1 MLIIS
6 QAHYNCNGT
15 LLNRIVNVFVLTAN
29 SGAAAGGIIF
39 FLSYIPY
46 LFLQQRYA
54 TLSWWAKVASS
65 LVSNI
70 AMSYGGQ
77 VIGMFEGTGRVRKS
91 VTVKPCYLEHL
102 LTEIIK
108 LRYIKRI

>member
-1 MLIIS
+1 MSLSILIIY
-6 QAHYNCNGT
+6 QAHYNCNYISRV
-15 LLNRIVNVFVLTAN
+15 LYVFVLTAN

-54 TLSWWAKVASS
+54 TLSWGAKVASS

-77 VIGMFEGTGRVRKS
+77 VIGMFEGTGIVRKS
-91 VTVKPCYLEHL
+91 VTVKPHYLELL
-102 LTEIIK
+102 LTEIK
-108 LRYIKRI
+108 VC

>member
-1 MLIIS
+1 MK
-6 QAHYNCNGT
+6 
-15 LLNRIVNVFVLTAN
+15 IVQNELKIFFLTAN
-29 SGAAAGGIIF
+29 SGAAAGGILF

-54 TLSWWAKVASS
+54 TLSWGAKIASS

-77 VIGMFEGTGRVRKS
+77 VIGMFEGTGKTPPNCPFTGMIGFSVRDA
-91 VTVKPCYLEHL
+91 
-102 LTEIIK
+102 
-108 LRYIKRI
+108 YIHIQVNVVHS

>member
-1 MLIIS
+1 MSLSLFIIW
-6 QAHYNCNGT
+6 QAHYNCNST
-15 LLNRIVNVFVLTAN
+15 LLTRVLYVFVLTAN

-54 TLSWWAKVASS
+54 TLSWGAKVASS

-77 VIGMFEGTGRVRKS
+77 VIGMFEGTGMVRKS
-91 VTVKPCYLEHL
+91 VTVKPHYLELL
-102 LTEIIK
+102 LTEIK
-108 LRYIKRI
+108 V